1 MGAQSP
7 NSRQTWRLFYWRAG
21 FFKKGAI
28 AVLSTTDDLRI
39 SELKELS
46 TPQEVM
52 GEIPRT
58 LTATR
63 VVMAARNAIHAI
75 LGGTDDRLLVAV
87 GPCSVHDPVAAVA
100 YAERLASLRERLADR
115 LEIVI
120 A

>member
-1 MGAQSP
+1 M
-7 NSRQTWRLFYWRAG
+7 
-21 FFKKGAI
+21 
-28 AVLSTTDDLRI
+28 LSTTDDLRI

-75 LGGTDDRLLVAV
+75 LGGTDDRLLVVV
-87 GPCSVHDPVAAVA
+87 GPCSVTG
-100 YAERLASLRERLADR
+100 LRS
-115 LEIVI
+115 
-120 A
+120 